1 VNVTVQY
8 RQLHTTCLTAFTAW
22 RRSTNYVH
30 KLARRSSE
38 SLMVS
43 QRLSLQCHFY
53 PRDAMLVHYMLWPS
67 VCLSYIEN
75 GWTDQDHAMMP
86 SAFPTVCWKVIQYFR
101 NEGYFPLERCPKLCR
116 AWKNV
121 AARHVASLSH
131 RASTFVYNTA
141 RVARVRLRQLRVVLV
156 RRCYCRR
163 HHRHY
168 NCVVSSRLSDETA
181 SWSHTQRRCCIALA
195 HALQTPCGVAAWL
208 AEFVAWT
215 KLTHVAPG

>member
-1 VNVTVQY
+1 
-8 RQLHTTCLTAFTAW
+8 
-22 RRSTNYVH
+22 
-30 KLARRSSE
+30 
-38 SLMVS
+38 
-43 QRLSLQCHFY
+43 
-53 PRDAMLVHYMLWPS
+53 
-67 VCLSYIEN
+67 
-75 GWTDQDHAMMP
+75 MMP

-131 RASTFVYNTA
+131 GASTFVYNTA

-156 RRCYCRR
+156 RRCCCRR

-195 HALQTPCGVAAWL
+195 HALQTPCGVVSGVRRMNQVNARRARLVLGWVIVFGRVYHL
-208 AEFVAWT
+208 
-215 KLTHVAPG
+215 GM